1 VKIDPKIDALFQLP
15 LDEFTQKRNALAK
28 ELSGES
34 KKQVKFLTKP
44 PLPIWAVNQLFW
56 HDRPTYN
63 ALIDASEKLRTTH
76 RSLLSGLSGPK
87 ADVRKA
93 EAVHRAALE
102 KAVGKTIAL
111 LEQSQ
116 GQISDAA
123 RETVRKTL
131 AALPT
136 DEAPGRL
143 TRAPEAVGF
152 SLLTGITGL
161 PRRSTEGAKA
171 GARGAAGAG
180 GAKGA
185 IGAAGLPRR
194 STEGPKAGAR
204 GTETSA
210 LKKAEEAAKTE
221 AAARKRAE
229 AAMAAKAAAREK
241 EIAAAERDLR
251 QARKAAEQAKFKVRK
266 LTVDLERAQADEEK
280 RAGDVSAAERKL
292 SRLRIAD

>member
-1 VKIDPKIDALFQLP
+1 MKIDPKIDALFQLP

-152 SLLTGITGL
+152 SLLTGITG
-161 PRRSTEGAKA
+161 AI
-171 GARGAAGAG
+171 

-185 IGAAGLPRR
+185 IGSAGLPRQ

-210 LKKAEEAAKTE
+210 LKKAEEAAKAE

-280 RAGDVSAAERKL
+280 RAGVVSAAERKL

>member
-1 VKIDPKIDALFQLP
+1 MKIDPKIDALFQLP

-93 EAVHRAALE
+93 EAVHHAALE

-152 SLLTGITGL
+152 SLLTGITGP

-171 GARGAAGAG
+171 GA
-180 GAKGA
+180 
-185 IGAAGLPRR
+185 IGASGLPRQ

-210 LKKAEEAAKTE
+210 LKKAEEAAKAE